1 MEKVY
6 YVYSLCYPNGKPF
19 YIGKGKNYR
28 AKFHINCK
36 TCLREKNLKT
46 KIVNKLLKEGIE
58 PLVNYLEINLTEQE
72 ALLKEKEYIKQYG
85 RIDNNTGCLANHT
98 DGGEGVSGYKFD
110 PEVARL
116 RMLSRKGVPRSEE
129 VKRKIKENRKYT
141 KHSPETILKIRA
153 AVKGKKRTM
162 TEKFLKAIERRRGVP
177 RSPEACLKTS
187 LAQKGRKV
195 PQERKDKI
203 SNTLKKEYK
212 LIGPAGDLITIKGLL
227 DWCRQNNLHAQTI
240 SQLSRTGYYTLK
252 TNNKT
257 YYYTEYKG
265 YKSIVKYEMHQLC
278 V

>member
-6 YVYSLCYPNGKPF
+6 YVYSLCYPDGRPF

-36 TCLREKNLKT
+36 TCLREKNLKA
-46 KIVNKLLKEGIE
+46 KIVNKLLKEGLE
-58 PLVNYLEINLTEQE
+58 PLVNYLEVNLTEQE

-98 DGGEGVSGYKFD
+98 DGGEGVSGYRFN

-162 TEKFLKAIERRRGVP
+162 TEKFLKAIEKRRGVP
-177 RSPEACLKTS
+177 RPPEVGLKVS

-212 LIGPAGDLITIKGLL
+212 LIAPAGDLIVIKGLIS
-227 DWCRQNNLHAQTI
+227 WCKQNNLNTQTI
-240 SQLSRTGYYTLK
+240 SQLSRAGYYTSK
-252 TNNKT
+252 SNNKV

-265 YKSIVKYEMHQLC
+265 YKSTIKPQMPQLYT
-278 V
+278 

>member
-240 SQLSRTGYYTLK
+240 SQLSRTGYYILK

-265 YKSIVKYEMHQLC
+265 YKSIVKHEMHQLC

>member
-72 ALLKEKEYIKQYG
+72 ALLKEKEYIKLYG

-212 LIGPAGDLITIKGLL
+212 LIGPTGDLITIKGLL

-240 SQLSRTGYYTLK
+240 SQLSRTGYYILK
-252 TNNKT
+252 TYNKT

-265 YKSIVKYEMHQLC
+265 YKSIVKPEMPQLC
-278 V
+278 T